1 MSDFQKQTVQ
11 WFPGHMAK
19 TRRQI
24 KESLPL
30 VDAVTELLDARVP
43 LSSRNPELNELIA
56 SKPHIVLL
64 NKCDMADEAATRRWK
79 AWFGRQGSPALAVDC
94 RSGRGLNDYGDTVRE
109 LLRDK
114 IQSNLEKGMAGRAL
128 RMMVVGIPN
137 TGKSSFINRMAG
149 RSRAKVA
156 DRPGVTRQN
165 QWFAI
170 GGGIE
175 LLDTPGVLWPKFD
188 DPEVGNRLAFIGS
201 VKDEVMDVENKP
213 KIGCVVMAA
222 GNARRFGENKLA
234 AQLRG
239 RSLILRA
246 LEAVPA
252 EKFDKVVVVTQY
264 PEVMRL
270 AGEFHF
276 AAIHNPHPDY
286 GISHTIELGLTALR
300 DCDGVLF
307 QVSDQP
313 LLRRESVAE
322 LVDRWRT
329 RPEKIV
335 ALGHGGVRGN
345 PCLFPARFFP
355 ELLELREDHGG
366 NTVIRR
372 HEADLLLLD
381 VPAEELRDVDT
392 AQALEE
398 LKAEEQV

>member
-201 VKDEVMDVENKP
+201 VKDEVMDVES
-213 KIGCVVMAA
+213 MAV
-222 GNARRFGENKLA
+222 RLLA
-234 AQLRG
+234 VLGA
-239 RSLILRA
+239 
-246 LEAVPA
+246 
-252 EKFDKVVVVTQY
+252 QY
-264 PEVMRL
+264 PARL
-270 AGEFHF
+270 CERYK
-276 AAIHNPHPDY
+276 ID
-286 GISHTIELGLTALR
+286 
-300 DCDGVLF
+300 
-307 QVSDQP
+307 
-313 LLRRESVAE
+313 REQASQSE
-322 LVDRWRT
+322 
-329 RPEKIV
+329 PY
-335 ALGHGGVRGN
+335 
-345 PCLFPARFFP
+345 
-355 ELLELREDHGG
+355 ELLELIGHKRGMLMRGG
-366 NTVIRR
+366 EIDTER
-372 HEADLLLLD
+372 ASAMLLD
-381 VPAEELRDVDT
+381 EYRAGRLGRITLEFPPAD
-392 AQALEE
+392 
-398 LKAEEQV
+398 